1 MDILTFPAPDRQPAS
16 AAPVN
21 PHQPPGW
28 QRAQTAAILALAA
41 AEDKLANIGIRREEA
56 RIVSRDVVR
65 TFLQQ
70 MAMSGAPLAPVT
82 RVHDVVE
89 DFLTVCERAHAQN
102 APHTNGAA

>member
-1 MDILTFPAPDRQPAS
+1 MRIVPFAPTTRQPAS
-16 AAPVN
+16 DPHVN

-56 RIVSRDVVR
+56 RVVSRDAVR